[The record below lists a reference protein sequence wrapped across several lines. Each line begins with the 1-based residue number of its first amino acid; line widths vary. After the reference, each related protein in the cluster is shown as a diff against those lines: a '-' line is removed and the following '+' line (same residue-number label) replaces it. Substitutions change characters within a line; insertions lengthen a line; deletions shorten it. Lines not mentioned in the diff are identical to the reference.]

1 MFKQSK
7 FIILLLVLVLTV
19 GLLSGCFGK
28 TEDDDTDTPS
38 GVETENGKSGD
49 EVGEVGEEIKIGTV
63 GPLTGDVA
71 SYGVSTKNG
80 VEVAVDEFNQDGG
93 LNGRP
98 IRLISEDTRGD
109 QTETANA
116 ASKLVEQDKVTAI
129 VGGVISAETFTAGP
143 ITNDAKVVTIS
154 SSSTAVGIPEIG
166 DYVFRN
172 CLSDEVQAVQLA
184 EYAVEELGLKKF
196 AVMFTNNDYGLSLK
210 DAFEKRAKELAEV
223 TGIETYNDGEKDFR
237 TQLTKLKG
245 KNPDALYIAGY
256 YTEAAKIAQQAKDQG
271 LDVVILGADGF
282 YSPILVDLGG
292 DAVEDAV
299 FTAGF
304 FTDDPS
310 PNAQKFV
317 RAYTDKFKDEPD
329 MFAAQAYDAAM
340 ILLTAIK
347 NAGGVGGEAHQRE
360 MLKIKD
366 YPGVTGST
374 SFTPV
379 GDVVK
384 DIIILK
390 VENGKFIKLR

>member
-7 FIILLLVLVLTV
+7 FIILFLVVVLAV
-19 GLLSGCFGK
+19 GLLSGCGK
-28 TEDDDTDTPS
+28 KQEIDGADTS
-38 GVETENGKSGD
+38 QEETGTGD
-49 EVGEVGEEIKIGTV
+49 KAKEEIKIGTL

-80 VEVAVDEFNQDGG
+80 VEIAVDEFNKGG
-93 LNGRP
+93 GMNGRP
-98 IRLISEDTRGD
+98 IRLISEDTRGE

-116 ASKLVEQDKVTAI
+116 ASKLIERDKVTAI
-129 VGGVISAETFTAGP
+129 VGGVISSETMTAGP
-143 ITNDAKVVTIS
+143 ITNDAKVVMIS
-154 SSSTAVGIPEIG
+154 SSSTAVGVPEIG

-184 EYAVEELGLKKF
+184 EFAVEELGLEKF
-196 AVMFTNNDYGLSLK
+196 AIMFTNNDYGLSLR

-282 YSPILVDLGG
+282 YSPILLELGRE
-292 DAVEDAV
+292 AVEGAV

-304 FTDDPS
+304 FTDDPAE
-310 PNAQKFV
+310 NAQKFV
-317 RAYTDKFKDEPD
+317 KAYKDKFNDEPD

-340 ILLTAIK
+340 ILLTAIE
-347 NAGGVGGEAHQRE
+347 NAGGVGGEAHQKE
-360 MLKIKD
+360 MLKIKN

-374 SFTPV
+374 SFTPI
-379 GDVVK
+379 GDVIK

-390 VENGKFIKLR
+390 VENGKFITVR

>member
-1 MFKQSK
+1 MLKQSK
-7 FIILLLVLVLTV
+7 FIILLLVIALAV
-19 GLLSGCFGK
+19 GLLPGCGK
-28 TEDDDTDTPS
+28 KPNGDVSDTS
-38 GVETENGKSGD
+38 QQEETETGD
-49 EVGEVGEEIKIGTV
+49 KIKEETGEEVKIGTI

-71 SYGVSTKNG
+71 SYGVSTKKG
-80 VEVAVDEFNQDGG
+80 VEVAVDEFNQSGG
-93 LNGRP
+93 INGKP
-98 IRLISEDTRGD
+98 VRLISEDTRGE
-109 QTETANA
+109 QTESANA
-116 ASKLVEQDKVTAI
+116 ASKLIERDKVTAI
-129 VGGVISAETFTAGP
+129 VGGVISAETMTAGP
-143 ITNDAKVVTIS
+143 ITDDAKVVMIS

-184 EYAVEELGLKKF
+184 EYAAKELGLKKF
-196 AVMFTNNDYGLSLK
+196 AIMYTNNDYGVSLR
-210 DAFEKRAKELAEV
+210 DAFEQRAKELAEV
-223 TGIETYNDGEKDFR
+223 TGIEMYNDGDKDFR
-237 TQLTKLKG
+237 TQLTKIKG

-256 YTEAAKIAQQAKDQG
+256 YTEAAKIAQQAEDQG
-271 LDVVILGADGF
+271 LSVQFLGADGF
-282 YSPILVDLGG
+282 YSPILVELGG
-292 DAVEDAV
+292 DAVEGSV

-317 RAYTDKFKDEPD
+317 KAYTDKFKDEPD

-347 NAGGVGGEAHQRE
+347 NAGGVGGEAHQKE

-366 YPGVTGST
+366 YPGITGST
-374 SFTPV
+374 SFTPI

-390 VENGKFIKLR
+390 VENGKFTKIR